1 MNKAMWRRYGYYL
14 RSTVPLLT
22 RIHSPLVV
30 LRTFLRL
37 PGPRPFLVRLRD
49 KPALSFW
56 VRSAMDLWVLK
67 EVCLEREYERFGF
80 TPQDGWRVLDIG
92 AGLGEFALWV
102 AALCP
107 QAQVYAYE
115 PFPPSFD
122 LLDRNIRQNGLTN
135 VHAFPYAVGPRV
147 GRARLE
153 SAGRE
158 AVMVQTHLEEDLVGG
173 VRVVSLPEAVAS
185 TDTGRCDLLKM
196 DCEGCEYELLLR
208 SEPQVWSKVDR
219 ICLEYHEGVDGH
231 RHDEL
236 VAALEQQ
243 GYQVQVFPRPTHP
256 HLGFIRAW
264 RGRARPAPPP

>member
-1 MNKAMWRRYGYYL
+1 MNRTTWRRYGYYL
-14 RSTVPLLT
+14 RSIVPLLT
-22 RIHSPLVV
+22 RIHSPLAV

-37 PGPRPFLVRLRD
+37 PGPSPFLVRLRGR
-49 KPALSFW
+49 PALSFW

-92 AGLGEFALWV
+92 AGLGEFALLV

-115 PFPPSFD
+115 PFFPSYV
-122 LLDRNIRQNGLTN
+122 LLDRNIHQNELSN
-135 VHAFPYAVGPRV
+135 VHAFPYAVGSRA

-158 AVMVQTHLEEDLVGG
+158 AVMVQTHLERSEGEVE
-173 VRVVSLPEAVAS
+173 VVSLLEAVAS
-185 TDTGRCDLLKM
+185 TDTGHCDLLKM
-196 DCEGCEYELLLR
+196 DCEGCEYDLLLR
-208 SEPQVWSKVDR
+208 SEPQVWSRVDR
-219 ICLEYHEGVDGH
+219 ICLEYHEGVGGH

-236 VAALEQQ
+236 TITLKDQ
-243 GYQVQVFPRPTHP
+243 GYQIQVFPRPTHP

-264 RGRARPAPPP
+264 RSCGIE